1 MYYSLHLYSETWP
14 KDFWGLID
22 YEANDLIEY
31 ETNIN
36 KSGYIY
42 RHKDN
47 IVFSENEIKDNN
59 YEKLFQITKNDSQI
73 FLNFNKVEFDETQNI
88 SSVNNAWFLLKPEK
102 MENQIIKY
110 KINEGEIIKIG
121 RITIRIKDIKYEG
134 YKSDFFLN
142 KISKNGTLTF
152 SHNSNKEINLNDYNS
167 NIKINEIVQIKS
179 NQKELDF
186 LRTDGNQTV
195 VTNKPAKYKL
205 SLKDKDIN
213 ENNNNIREMNSENKK
228 INENMIANDEK
239 KNNST
244 KNKYCRI
251 CYMEENDSNENPLL
265 NPCICSGSMKF
276 IHYTCLKH
284 WINNKCYSKIEINND
299 CSILKVKPVECELC
313 KTKFPDLIIKNGNVF
328 NISEFKP
335 DYNNYFIFESL
346 TLDKNKNKYN
356 YVVSL
361 GKNGKNKK
369 IYVGREKE
377 SNVLFSDISVSRTH
391 CIFKIENKKIYI
403 YDNDSTFATLVLVQT
418 PIIKM
423 NENLDLYIQIGRTF
437 FALNVINKNKSS
449 FMCCN
454 ISEKTNDKYYFDQ
467 NEKQIFYNKEYTLL
481 NLDNK
486 NKDNIYNVNG
496 NDDSFNI
503 NKVSEN
509 KNMTENK
516 SIQGDSSINIK
527 KIKIKKDKEKEDK
540 IISKVNNKGNCP
552 NYMDTE
558 RSNKDI
564 IKNKSDDQSIDNKIL
579 INEDEKDVNN
589 DNKSI
594 KEINKDIFQSQSIY
608 LDDDN

>member
-14 KDFWGLID
+14 KDIWGLID

-134 YKSDFFLN
+134 YKSDFCLN

-195 VTNKPAKYKL
+195 VNNKPAKYKL

-540 IISKVNNKGNCP
+540 IISIANNKGICP

-594 KEINKDIFQSQSIY
+594 KEINKDIYQSQSIY

>member
-1 MYYSLHLYSETWP
+1 M
-14 KDFWGLID
+14 
-22 YEANDLIEY
+22 
-31 ETNIN
+31 
-36 KSGYIY
+36 
-42 RHKDN
+42 
-47 IVFSENEIKDNN
+47 
-59 YEKLFQITKNDSQI
+59 
-73 FLNFNKVEFDETQNI
+73 
-88 SSVNNAWFLLKPEK
+88 NNAWFLLKPEK

-134 YKSDFFLN
+134 YKSDFCLN

-152 SHNSNKEINLNDYNS
+152 SHNSNKEINLNDSNS

-195 VTNKPAKYKL
+195 VNNKPAKYKL

-213 ENNNNIREMNSENKK
+213 ENNNNILEINSENKK

-540 IISKVNNKGNCP
+540 IISKVNNKGICP

-594 KEINKDIFQSQSIY
+594 KEINKDIYQSQSIY

>member
-1 MYYSLHLYSETWP
+1 M
-14 KDFWGLID
+14 
-22 YEANDLIEY
+22 
-31 ETNIN
+31 
-36 KSGYIY
+36 
-42 RHKDN
+42 
-47 IVFSENEIKDNN
+47 
-59 YEKLFQITKNDSQI
+59 
-73 FLNFNKVEFDETQNI
+73 
-88 SSVNNAWFLLKPEK
+88 NNAWFLLKPEK

-134 YKSDFFLN
+134 YKSDFCLN

-152 SHNSNKEINLNDYNS
+152 SHNSNKEINLKDYNS

-540 IISKVNNKGNCP
+540 IISIANNKGICP

-594 KEINKDIFQSQSIY
+594 KEINKDIYQSQSIY